1 MRAVNEFVAMEME
14 NVTAVGL
21 YPIYPYNGN
30 QSIYNMT
37 DPYFY
42 PPNYPP
48 PHRPRLPMTFIRAI
62 MTFQQ
67 YGLPILFTIG
77 VIFNVTAISV
87 AMRTELKK
95 VATFLYIV
103 ALCIIDTVYLTTKMV
118 HWGSARVYN
127 INNVAGICQIVY
139 YCHFLTTFLE
149 WWMVVCLLLERVS
162 MLYNPNFARR
172 VCNPFRTKCA
182 LVTICIFAIVAHL
195 YHTWTSAVLLVH
207 GGPMCTII
215 PENAKDVMLLRKIDA
230 VFSIIMPACSITLL
244 ITLTIFKLTCCKTI
258 KQRNIRSLNN
268 SVSIRSRRSSHVQIQ
283 LEKTYLLSFDPKK
296 YTETRRLSL
305 YVLAISIVFMILCLP
320 HDFIKTRLTLV
331 EGSSL
336 STLYQQLIFQML
348 SEIYTVNFA
357 YKGIF
362 CFIVIPE
369 FRQALIALINRILR
383 SCKDTSEFSDE
394 CKHTVV

>member
-1 MRAVNEFVAMEME
+1 MA
-14 NVTAVGL
+14 NVTEIWQ
-21 YPIYPYNGN
+21 PPPFPYDGN
-30 QSIYNMT
+30 LSTYNMS
-37 DPYFY
+37 DPYYYY
-42 PPNYPP
+42 PPNYSPP
-48 PHRPRLPMTFIRAI
+48 LRPRLPLKFIHAI
-62 MTFQQ
+62 MTFQD
-67 YGLPILFTIG
+67 YGLPILFTTG
-77 VIFNVTAISV
+77 VVFNVIAITV

-149 WWMVVCLLLERVS
+149 WWMIVCLLMERVT
-162 MLYNPNFARR
+162 MLYNPAFARR

-182 LVTICIFAIVAHL
+182 LITICIFAIVAHL

-215 PENAKDVMLLRKIDA
+215 PENARDVMLLRKIDS
-230 VFSIIMPACSITLL
+230 VFSMILPSCTIILL
-244 ITLTIFKLTCCKTI
+244 ILLAVVKITCCKSN
-258 KQRNIRSLNN
+258 KQRSIRSLNS

-283 LEKTYLLSFDPKK
+283 SEKSYLLSFDPKK
-296 YTETRRLSL
+296 FTETRRLSFYAL
-305 YVLAISIVFMILCLP
+305 SISFLFMILCLP

-336 STLYQQLIFQML
+336 STIYQQLIFQLL

-357 YKGIF
+357 YKGLF
-362 CFIVIPE
+362 CFIAIPE
-369 FRQALIALINRILR
+369 FRRALVALIKRIL
-383 SCKDTSEFSDE
+383 CCCLDKNDFSDE